1 MLWVRTIVTLIIHF
15 VEDSAQESDES
26 EGESSDGEQKPVDGA
41 TASPDGTSKGKQSRS
56 EKKARKAIIKLGL
69 NKPYPGITRVTIRKS
84 KNILFVITNPEVYK
98 SPASETYIVFGEAK
112 VDTNIT
118 NSSLFKFWMFLLCI
132 WSRLKIL
139 VIKRKLQLLRSSK
152 HQRHQV
158 LLLKKL
164 NKRLQRLRER
174 NLRVKRCG

>member
-1 MLWVRTIVTLIIHF
+1 MFSDHTYSHSTIVVMIPKIFIYLFVWCVKLVRTLVTFIIHF

-118 NSSLFKFWMFLLCI
+118 NSSLFK
-132 WSRLKIL
+132 IL
-139 VIKRKLQLLRSSK
+139 NIFFYFVFYLDWRS
-152 HQRHQV
+152 Q
-158 LLLKKL
+158 
-164 NKRLQRLRER
+164 
-174 NLRVKRCG
+174 

>member
-1 MLWVRTIVTLIIHF
+1 MCYELIRTIFIFIIHF

-41 TASPDGTSKGKQSRS
+41 AASSDGISKGKQSRS

-112 VDTNIT
+112 VYYTNII
-118 NSSLFKFWMFLLCI
+118 SVQHFKKCSFFGLDW
-132 WSRLKIL
+132 
-139 VIKRKLQLLRSSK
+139 RS
-152 HQRHQV
+152 
-158 LLLKKL
+158 
-164 NKRLQRLRER
+164 
-174 NLRVKRCG
+174 